1 MNKNLVLIAMLALGI
16 TGVSAENKK
25 PAQRILSEPQRE
37 AKPVS
42 PSTDLSW
49 KKVQENAK
57 PQEKNKLQE
66 KKKRCSQSSIQG
78 MKKRA
83 PLLSNS

>member
-66 KKKRCSQSSIQG
+66 KKKEMLAEQHSG
-78 MKKRA
+78 YEKKSTA
-83 PLLSNS
+83 AQ